1 MSGRPMDEPD
11 IDSPPRGTQ
20 NSGGGRDG
28 QESDGVVGGS
38 PIGGLSESPAQS
50 PVPSPRAAP
59 VTLQAFFL
67 CNFACADQRHASA
80 RVWHWCA
87 VGKARVQAQV
97 CRSLVDKTVLKLT
110 FRVCGTNFQA
120 KRRPS
125 SWEYHGH

>member
-50 PVPSPRAAP
+50 PVPSPRAET
-59 VTLQAFFL
+59 VTLQAAFS
-67 CNFACADQRHASA
+67 CNFACAEERHASA
-80 RVWHWCA
+80 RAWHRCA
-87 VGKARVQAQV
+87 VGEARVKVQV
-97 CRSLVDKTVLKLT
+97 CRSRVVGTIHNLT
-110 FRVCGTNFQA
+110 F
-120 KRRPS
+120 
-125 SWEYHGH
+125 